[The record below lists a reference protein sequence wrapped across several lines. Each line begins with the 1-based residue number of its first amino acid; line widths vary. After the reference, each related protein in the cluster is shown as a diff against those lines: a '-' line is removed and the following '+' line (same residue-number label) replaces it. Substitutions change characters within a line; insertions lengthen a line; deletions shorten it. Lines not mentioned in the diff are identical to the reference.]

1 MRPSEIIPS
10 IIIPTIAVPAGS
22 GRYKNPRYA
31 YAIPS
36 VWEDKII
43 PKLQKLLVMISTYNV
58 DTYMRLEVESGKPL
72 LFDTGNVLAAIVNGR
87 FQYEMDSIRIELG
100 REVAHLDIM
109 TTLWAF
115 NEIHKQIDEAVK
127 TYGYDPISDAS
138 FINFLG
144 KRQRVFKY
152 IHIGWLA

>member
-1 MRPSEIIPS
+1 MTSFMK
-10 IIIPTIAVPAGS
+10 TYVIAKLELLKTAMQKRNIKAS
-22 GRYKNPRYA
+22 A
-31 YAIPS
+31 
-36 VWEDKII
+36 VWSDQVQVHI
-43 PKLQKLLVMISTYNV
+43 T
-58 DTYMRLEVESGKPL
+58 
-72 LFDTGNVLAAIVNGR
+72 VN
-87 FQYEMDSIRIELG
+87 EELIDWWIN
-100 REVAHLDIM
+100 LDIM